1 MPDLKN
7 RSHRIKYLQLRTAGI
22 VVLFFLAVLLLWF
35 NNANSTQAI
44 SAMVAQVRFYG
55 EYRIGDEPWQ
65 EIVEGQHI
73 PATKGDVT
81 LRGNFHILAPDGEYI
96 GVYRGELPIAFYSNH
111 ISITIYEG
119 ENEPFMIDIENPIYG
134 SSACGAYW
142 TGYLLSS
149 GSEQSVEILIHNP
162 HR

>member
-55 EYRIGDEPWQ
+55 EYRIGDEPW
-65 EIVEGQHI
+65 
-73 PATKGDVT
+73 
-81 LRGNFHILAPDGEYI
+81 
-96 GVYRGELPIAFYSNH
+96 
-111 ISITIYEG
+111 
-119 ENEPFMIDIENPIYG
+119 
-134 SSACGAYW
+134 
-142 TGYLLSS
+142 
-149 GSEQSVEILIHNP
+149 
-162 HR
+162 